1 MSRRLPSVNA
11 LKCFEVVAAQM
22 SIRKAAAAL
31 RVSESAVSRQ
41 VRILEQQLSITL
53 FHRGHNGLEI
63 TPEGRILASS
73 TKDAF
78 DQIARTI
85 ESFHRDQDVVEIRV
99 LPSFALRWLYPR
111 LRAFQDQH
119 PLVKVM
125 IHTRWH
131 DMISSDNDAELGIR
145 YGLGNW
151 RSEDVTELYA
161 ERLVPVCAPDY
172 LSGRE
177 LLSVEDLRGAT
188 LLHSQP
194 DHQDWKIWAL
204 GWEGGEIDT
213 DQGLDF
219 DVLDMALRAAEAG
232 FGITMSDQ
240 LLAHDAV
247 QAGQLTMA
255 SRRVVASG
263 TSYYLV
269 RPSNLNTRRQV
280 RLFHEWLCDEMSSAR
295 RMLEAGGR

>member
-1 MSRRLPSVNA
+1 MTRRLPSVNA
-11 LKCFEVVAAQM
+11 LKCFEVAAAQM
-22 SIRKAAAAL
+22 SIRKAASVL

-41 VRILEQQLSITL
+41 VRILEQQLSVTL
-53 FHRGHNGLEI
+53 FHRGHNGLEL
-63 TPEGRILASS
+63 TPEGKILASS

-85 ESFHRDQDVVEIRV
+85 DSFHRDQDVVELRV
-99 LPSFALRWLYPR
+99 LPTFALRWLYPR
-111 LRAFQDQH
+111 LREFQEQY
-119 PLVKVM
+119 PFVKVM

-151 RSEDVTELYA
+151 RNEDVTELYA
-161 ERLVPVCAPDY
+161 EQLVPICAPGY
-172 LSGRE
+172 ISGGE
-177 LLSVEDLRGAT
+177 LRSAEDLRGKT

-194 DHQDWKIWAL
+194 DHQDWKTWAA
-204 GWEGGEIDT
+204 GWNGGVIDT
-213 DQGLDF
+213 DNGLDF

-232 FGITMSDQ
+232 FGITASDL
-240 LLAHDAV
+240 LLAHDAIRDE
-247 QAGQLTMA
+247 QLIMA

-269 RPSNLNTRRQV
+269 RPANLNARRQV
-280 RLFHEWLCDEMSSAR
+280 RLLSEWICDEMSSAR
-295 RMLEAGGR
+295 QMLAAYRN